1 MRRCFIIDFKTILLA
16 DDIVVNTVH
25 INAGC
30 IAFLSSCSANS
41 TRSLRDAIVS
51 VEVPNHA
58 GNAVTC
64 QNVMLFSR
72 FYTEAGEAHPMLNL
86 ELETIFPDIK
96 EMISFLDG
104 LGINQFDYRQALEVL
119 SQQKDLQ
126 FD

>member
-1 MRRCFIIDFKTILLA
+1 MVL
-16 DDIVVNTVH
+16 NTVH

-41 TRSLRDAIVS
+41 TRSFHDAIQS

-58 GNAVTC
+58 GNTVTC
-64 QNVMLFSR
+64 QNVTVFSR

-86 ELETIFPDIK
+86 ELERIFPHIK

-104 LGINQFDYRQALEVL
+104 LGINQFDYCQALEVL
-119 SQQKDLQ
+119 SQQKDLL